1 MHLVHYE
8 ENVEDEMVHHEERVE
23 EEKLEGMR
31 VADVIHGGWA
41 CEVEGEGEGEG
52 EREVGEE
59 GLEGDG
65 EVKPDSSRR

>member
-1 MHLVHYE
+1 
-8 ENVEDEMVHHEERVE
+8 MVHHEERFE
-23 EEKLEGMR
+23 EEKLEEMR

-41 CEVEGEGEGEG
+41 CEVEGEGEGE
-52 EREVGEE
+52 REVGDE